1 MAQLPRLFIPPDRF
15 DRLAP
20 VSGGPDAT
28 ADGPAPP
35 PLTLSGAEH
44 HYLSRVLRARPG
56 DAVLLLDGQG
66 RTARATVASIGAA
79 ELALVPD
86 ATTASPKSPAATAAA
101 TPSGPRLHLYVGLL
115 KGDKLDLV
123 VQKAT
128 ELGAHRIVL
137 VACARSVPRLDEERA
152 DRRQQRYA
160 RIAQAAAQQCRR
172 LDVPEVL
179 PALRLPEALALPA
192 PDPDAGP
199 RARLLLYEGAAPPLH
214 TALPRT
220 GPPPAAVELF
230 VGPEGGFD
238 PAEVAAALAAGFV
251 PCSLGPRIL
260 RAETAALAAL
270 AVLAYTLQ
278 ADAHPLP
285 PAPTP

>member
-15 DRLAP
+15 DRLAAAR
-20 VSGGPDAT
+20 D
-28 ADGPAPP
+28 DGAA

-66 RTARATVASIGAA
+66 RTARVTVAAIGAA
-79 ELALVPD
+79 ELALAPAAAD
-86 ATTASPKSPAATAAA
+86 PAATDPAAA
-101 TPSGPRLHLYVGLL
+101 TTFGPRLHLYVGLL

-137 VACARSVPRLDEERA
+137 IACARSVPRLDEERA

-179 PALRLPEALALPA
+179 PALRLPDALALPA
-192 PDPDAGP
+192 PDTGPETGP

-220 GPPPAAVELF
+220 GPPPGAVELF
-230 VGPEGGFD
+230 IGPEGGFD
-238 PAEVAAALAAGFV
+238 PAEVDAALAAGFV

-278 ADAHPLP
+278 ADAHALP